1 MKLGYKHT
9 TLACYLGMIS
19 QAIVNN
25 LAPLLFIIFKDEFR
39 VSDEQLGRLILFN
52 FGTQIVADVLATRF
66 ADRMGYRL
74 TSRLAEAFCAGRADH
89 DGHSAARDAQSI
101 CRAVRGRRSVRA
113 GRRAD

>member
-1 MKLGYKHT
+1 MKFGYKHT

-52 FGTQIVADVLATRF
+52 FGTQIAWAT
-66 ADRMGYRL
+66 G
-74 TSRLAEAFCAGRADH
+74 
-89 DGHSAARDAQSI
+89 
-101 CRAVRGRRSVRA
+101 
-113 GRRAD
+113 

>member
-39 VSDEQLGRLILFN
+39 VSDEQ
-52 FGTQIVADVLATRF
+52 VARQRF
-66 ADRMGYRL
+66 DDRTDDHLNQPGGKAHAD
-74 TSRLAEAFCAGRADH
+74 GRA
-89 DGHSAARDAQSI
+89 
-101 CRAVRGRRSVRA
+101 V
-113 GRRAD
+113 